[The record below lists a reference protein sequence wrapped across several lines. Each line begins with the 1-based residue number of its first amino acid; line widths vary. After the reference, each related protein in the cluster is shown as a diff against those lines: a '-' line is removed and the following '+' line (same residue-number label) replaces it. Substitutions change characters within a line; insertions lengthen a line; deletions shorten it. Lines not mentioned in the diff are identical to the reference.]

1 MVPQHARPSKNA
13 VLKLSVTDALER
25 ARVTRRR
32 AGFSCIIPASYSVER
47 FQPMSNPSGTTS
59 AKAIPPIAGHV
70 RPGFEGV
77 RHAFATLFA
86 EYGEVGAAVAVVQK
100 GETVVNLW
108 AGTRDKPAQQPWLE
122 STRLNLFSVNKAV
135 VAVAVLQLAER
146 GLLSLDQPV
155 AEVWPEFAQSGKQD
169 ITIRQVLTHRSGVN
183 AFHPKIPDADIYDWD
198 TITAW
203 VAQETPWWFP
213 GEEQGYSPLIYGWLL
228 GEVVRRASGLPS
240 FNHYVQQY
248 IAGPLGLSWAFG
260 LRANELEAIADVVPL
275 RSPKGKKGNGL
286 LMDAMLNDPRGL
298 TNTAFT
304 NPPSMMIG
312 TNQPPWRQA
321 QIPAANGHATA
332 LDMARFYGALADP
345 GDERLLSAAN
355 RAWCWEEQTCSER
368 DKILQCPLSIS
379 LGFMRILPAGVA
391 SQQYFCHPGAGGSLG
406 YGDAS
411 EAIGFGYAS
420 RSMGLS
426 ITMDERAELLLQAV
440 YQALRG

>member
-1 MVPQHARPSKNA
+1 MTN
-13 VLKLSVTDALER
+13 
-25 ARVTRRR
+25 
-32 AGFSCIIPASYSVER
+32 
-47 FQPMSNPSGTTS
+47 
-59 AKAIPPIAGHV
+59 IAGHV
-70 RPGFEGV
+70 SPGFEGV
-77 RHAFATLFA
+77 KLAFDTLFA
-86 EYGEVGAAVAVVQK
+86 EYGEVGAAVALVHR

-135 VAVAVLQLAER
+135 VAVAVLQLVER
-146 GLLSLDQPV
+146 GVLSLEQKV
-155 AEVWPEFAQSGKQD
+155 ADVWPEFAQSGKQN

-183 AFHPKIPDADIYDWD
+183 AFHPKVPDQDIYDWE
-198 TITAW
+198 TITGWIAR
-203 VAQETPWWFP
+203 ETPWWTP

-260 LRANELEAIADVVPL
+260 LRDDELGQIADVVPL
-275 RSPKGKKGNGL
+275 KSPKGQKRNGL

-298 TNTAFT
+298 TNTSFT

-312 TNQPPWRQA
+312 TNQPPWRRA

-332 LDMARFYGALADP
+332 ADMAHFYGALADVS
-345 GDERLLSAAN
+345 DERLLSAES
-355 RAWCWEEQTCSER
+355 RAWCWQEQTR
-368 DKILQCPLSIS
+368 TPHDKILQCPLSIS
-379 LGFMRILPAGVA
+379 LGFMRILPAGVE
-391 SQQYFCHPGAGGSLG
+391 SEQYFCHPGAGGSLG

-411 EAIGFGYAS
+411 EGIGFGYAS

-440 YQALRG
+440 YQALRS